1 MTNLE
6 DWSTL
11 VGKIVKAYDT
21 YIKNTIYD
29 TMVDYS
35 QTMTGMFKKTGSI
48 TEANLRQLCDLVST
62 AMGTEVMLLGTRTA
76 LQNVNALTNVT
87 YYSEKM
93 KDELNNSGMLGNWQ
107 GIELVTI
114 PQVFEKN
121 KVGTYKI
128 DNTMIWVMPKT
139 AEKWIKL
146 VNEGDAQ
153 ISQVTD
159 KDVNRDMTY
168 EYEMQMKLG
177 VGILLSGVF
186 GVYDIDG

>member
-1 MTNLE
+1 MANLE

-11 VGKIVKAYDT
+11 VGKIVKAYDS
-21 YIKNTIYD
+21 YVKNAIYD

-168 EYEMQMKLG
+168 ELNL
-177 VGILLSGVF
+177 VRV
-186 GVYDIDG
+186 